1 MPGLPKDCA
10 ARVIS
15 AEARKLVH
23 YRFPSEHWEYH
34 EETGR
39 DVGRDCSIELV
50 ESDEFVN
57 KKIEGQIKGT
67 RSPNRLKGK
76 DVFSFAMEKKT
87 INYGLSSPIAFVLF
101 YVDVDHGIVYY
112 LPIQDYFIANPELFD
127 ALESNT
133 TTINVHLSLIHIS
146 EPTRP
151 Y

>member
-23 YRFPSEHWEYH
+23 LSVSFRALGYH

-87 INYGLSSPIAFVLF
+87 INYGLSSPIAFVCFMSMWITGL
-101 YVDVDHGIVYY
+101 YTTY
-112 LPIQDYFIANPELFD
+112 L
-127 ALESNT
+127 SK
-133 TTINVHLSLIHIS
+133 TIS
-146 EPTRP
+146 
-151 Y
+151 

>member
-50 ESDEFVN
+50 ES
-57 KKIEGQIKGT
+57 
-67 RSPNRLKGK
+67 

-133 TTINVHLSLIHIS
+133 TTINVHIPIDNIVSNEDFDLRQIAKSIYVGGSSRKLRKV
-146 EPTRP
+146 E
-151 Y
+151 

>member
-76 DVFSFAMEKKT
+76 DVFSFAMGKKQST
-87 INYGLSSPIAFVLF
+87 MPIKSIAFVLF
-101 YVDVDHGIVYY
+101 YVDVDHGLYTTY
-112 LPIQDYFIANPELFD
+112 L
-127 ALESNT
+127 SK
-133 TTINVHLSLIHIS
+133 TIS
-146 EPTRP
+146 
-151 Y
+151 